1 MDIARS
7 ALVPHAP
14 AAVYAL
20 IEDAE
25 RYPEFLPWCTR
36 VEILERERSRIR
48 ARLWFG
54 FRELA
59 SHLDTEALRAPPER
73 LDLELSGWP
82 FDGFRASWRV
92 QPLGGLGCKVEFRA
106 STGLRDS
113 RWAEL
118 LLAAGGHVA
127 DRVMA
132 AFVARARATLPVLDA
147 AGGSPG
153 SAEQT

>member
-1 MDIARS
+1 MDIVRS
-7 ALVPHAP
+7 ALVPYP
-14 AAVYAL
+14 AARVYAL

-25 RYPEFLPWCTR
+25 RYPEYLPWCTR
-36 VEILERERSRIR
+36 VEIFERDAARIR

-73 LDLELSGWP
+73 LDLLLSGWP
-82 FDGFRASWRV
+82 FDGFRASWRI
-92 QPLGGLGCKVEFRA
+92 QPLGEVGCKVEFRA
-106 STGLRDS
+106 STGFRDS

-118 LLAAGGHVA
+118 LLAAGGFIA

-132 AFVARARATLPVLDA
+132 AFLRRAGEVLADPA
-147 AGGSPG
+147 AAP
-153 SAEQT
+153 APPLNR